1 MLYMELDP
9 TLIDDGKPIGI
20 EIFYKPR
27 NINSNDNEMSPVDFE
42 IYFMSGLGKKATL
55 KELAETSSTINS
67 I

>member
-27 NINSNDNEMSPVDFE
+27 NINSNDNEMSPVEFE
-42 IYFMSGLGKKATL
+42 IYFMAGLGKKATL
-55 KELAETSSTINS
+55 KELAETINFQNNE
-67 I
+67 